1 LSAPRRTVAEKL
13 KENFDSLTRAE
24 RQLADSL
31 SENYPVSG
39 LASIT
44 AVALNAD
51 VSTPTVARLVQ
62 KLGFKGYPEFQAAL
76 RAELEAQ
83 IANPI
88 VKHANWAE
96 NAPKT
101 HILNRFADAVSQNM
115 RRTLSQIDPVDFD
128 GACALLADPDRG
140 VHIVGGRITRSLADY
155 LFTHMQ
161 VARENVCRVAS
172 NSNAWPHYVLNMK
185 AGDVFVI
192 FDVRR
197 YEHDLLRLA
206 EMAKER
212 GVEIILFT
220 DQWSSPISKLSAYR
234 FNCRIEVPSA
244 WDSST
249 ATMLIVETVIACVQD
264 RTWENTSG
272 RMEELERLFDRTKL
286 FRKFT

>member
-1 LSAPRRTVAEKL
+1 MSAPRRTVAEKL

-96 NAPKT
+96 NAPET
-101 HILNRFADAVSQNM
+101 HILNRFAEAVSQNM
-115 RRTLSQIDPVDFD
+115 RRTLSQIDPADFD
-128 GACALLADPDRG
+128 GACALLADPNRG

-220 DQWSSPISKLSAYR
+220 DQWSSPISKLSSYR

-249 ATMLIVETVIACVQD
+249 TTMLIVETVIACVQD
-264 RTWENTSG
+264 RTWGTTSG
-272 RMEELERLFDRTKL
+272 RLEELEGLFDRTKL

>member
-1 LSAPRRTVAEKL
+1 MTAPQRTVAEKL
-13 KENFDSLTRAE
+13 KDQFDTLTRAE

-31 SENYPVSG
+31 VESYPVSG

-44 AVALNAD
+44 VVASNAD
-51 VSTPTVARLVQ
+51 VSTPTVARMVQ

-76 RAELEAQ
+76 RAELQAQ
-83 IANPI
+83 IADPI
-88 VKHANWAE
+88 AKHERWAQ
-96 NAPKT
+96 NAPEA

-115 RRTLSQIDPVDFD
+115 RRTLRQIDPVDFD
-128 GACALLADPDRG
+128 ATCTMLADPVRT

-161 VARENVCRVAS
+161 ATREDVTRVAS

-220 DQWSSPISKLSAYR
+220 DQWGSPISKLAAHQ

-249 ATMLIVETVIACVQD
+249 TTMLVVETVIACVQD
-264 RTWENTSG
+264 LTWEVTSG
-272 RMEELERLFDRTKL
+272 RLEELEELFDKTRL